1 MSIGK
6 TFLVIGIV
14 LTVAAIWLGH
24 HCWFFAVEAI
34 IKLAAAVLLLAGT
47 V

>member
-6 TFLVIGIV
+6 TLLVIGIV
-14 LTVAAIWLGH
+14 LTVAAVWLGLYS
-24 HCWFFAVEAI
+24 WFFAVEAF
-34 IKLAAAVLLLAGT
+34 IKLAAAALLLAGT

>member
-14 LTVAAIWLGH
+14 LTVAAAWLGLH
-24 HCWFFAVEAI
+24 GWFFAVEAF
-34 IKLAAAVLLLAGT
+34 IKLAAAALLLAGT

>member
-6 TFLVIGIV
+6 TFLVIGIL
-14 LTVAAIWLGH
+14 LTVAAAWLGH
-24 HCWFFAVEAI
+24 HCWFFAIEALV
-34 IKLAAAVLLLAGT
+34 KLAAAALLLAGT

>member
-6 TFLVIGIV
+6 ALLVTGIV
-14 LTVAAIWLGH
+14 LTVAAAWLGLH
-24 HCWFFAVEAI
+24 SWFFAVEAF
-34 IKLAAAVLLLAGT
+34 IKFAAAALLLAGT

>member
-6 TFLVIGIV
+6 TFLVIGTV
-14 LTVAAIWLGH
+14 LAVAAAWLGFH
-24 HCWFFAVEAI
+24 SWFFAVEAF
-34 IKLAAAVLLLAGT
+34 IKLAMAALLLAGA

>member
-6 TFLVIGIV
+6 AFLAIGIV
-14 LTVAAIWLGH
+14 LTVAAVCLGLH
-24 HCWFFAVEAI
+24 SWFFAVEAFV
-34 IKLAAAVLLLAGT
+34 KLAAAALLLAGT

>member
-14 LTVAAIWLGH
+14 LTVAALWLGH
-24 HCWFFAVEAI
+24 HCWFFGVEEFV
-34 IKLAAAVLLLAGT
+34 KLAAAALLLAGT

>member
-6 TFLVIGIV
+6 TFLIIGIV
-14 LTVAAIWLGH
+14 LTLAGVPLGH
-24 HCWFFAVEAI
+24 HCLFFALEAVVR
-34 IKLAAAVLLLAGT
+34 LAAAALLLAGA